1 MRARYLATAAVLG
14 GVVSFGW
21 GSVSHLAAVLPGSVP
36 RAFADSNAVV
46 QVVRANA
53 VHNGVYLDGRGLFA
67 VVSFRESMRPKFP
80 SLAPPLLRQALVEI
94 AVAFI
99 LAWVLLRLPAM
110 TAFQTGILF
119 GIVGLAAGVEE
130 LVPLH
135 IWYGF
140 PRSEIAAEGIDL
152 IVGWFLLGLVLG
164 ALRNRMAPAP
174 AT

>member
-1 MRARYLATAAVLG
+1 MRTKYLLTAAVVG

-21 GSVSHLAAVLPGSVP
+21 GSVSHMTAVLPGSEP
-36 RAFADSNAVV
+36 RSFADSNTVV

-67 VVSFRESMRPKFP
+67 VVSFLPDMGQKFTN
-80 SLAPPLLRQALVEI
+80 LLPPLTRQMLVEI
-94 AVAFI
+94 GVAFI
-99 LAWVLLRLPAM
+99 LAWVLLRLPRM
-110 TAFQTGILF
+110 TAFQTGLLF

-130 LVPLH
+130 LFPLH

-140 PRSEIAAEGIDL
+140 PHSEIAAEGIDL